1 MNRSHRHTS
10 QTIRSMAAVVMLAI
24 LPTTAQ
30 AGMPSWALSGRAG
43 QNYDIQREVGDS
55 TATTSAP
62 RVILVS
68 RKAIPTPPPP
78 STTTPPPSSTPPPPP
93 TPVSAVVAWDPN
105 TEADLMGYKL
115 YVGTSSGVYGS
126 PIDVGNFT
134 DYEVRNLE
142 PGRTFYFSV
151 TAYDLSGNES
161 SYSDEI
167 SNVLS
172 TSSISC
178 THDAAGVLVCSNG

>member
-1 MNRSHRHTS
+1 MNPSIRNTS
-10 QTIRSMAAVVMLAI
+10 QTIRSMAAVVMLAV
-24 LPTTAQ
+24 LPATVQ
-30 AGMPSWALSGRAG
+30 AGLPSWALSGRAG
-43 QNYDIQREVGDS
+43 QDYDLQRQAGHSLAV
-55 TATTSAP
+55 TSAP

-78 STTTPPPSSTPPPPP
+78 STTTPPPPSS
-93 TPVSAVVAWDPN
+93 VSAVVAWDPN
-105 TEADLMGYKL
+105 TESDLMGYKL

-134 DYEVRNLE
+134 DYEVSNLE
-142 PGRTFYFSV
+142 PGRTYYFSV

-161 SYSDEI
+161 TYSDEI

-178 THDAAGVLVCSNG
+178 TRDATGVLVCSNG

>member
-1 MNRSHRHTS
+1 MNRSHRHIS
-10 QTIRSMAAVVMLAI
+10 QTIRSMAAVVMLTM
-24 LPTTAQ
+24 LPVTVQ
-30 AGMPSWALSGRAG
+30 AGLPSWALLGRAG
-43 QNYDIQREVGDS
+43 QDYDIQREVGDS
-55 TATTSAP
+55 VATTSAP

-68 RKAIPTPPPP
+68 RKAVPTPRPS
-78 STTTPPPSSTPPPPP
+78 STTTPPPSSTPPPPSSL
-93 TPVSAVVAWDPN
+93 SAVVAWDPN
-105 TEADLMGYKL
+105 VESDLMGYKL

-126 PIDVGNFT
+126 PIDVGTFT

-142 PGRTFYFSV
+142 PGRAYYFSV

-161 SYSDEI
+161 TYSDEI

-178 THDAAGVLVCSNG
+178 TRDATGVLVCSNG